1 MRFRWNNEWQQS
13 LDVVDRQAAAAH
25 ERGHVV
31 ASKLSAR
38 EKREVMGE
46 IAMFERREPC
56 PEPLAEGMCQLD
68 ASNPKPDD
76 RWNIA
81 PVDLAVNS
89 SLKND

>member
-1 MRFRWNNEWQQS
+1 
-13 LDVVDRQAAAAH
+13 
-25 ERGHVV
+25 
-31 ASKLSAR
+31 
-38 EKREVMGE
+38 MGE